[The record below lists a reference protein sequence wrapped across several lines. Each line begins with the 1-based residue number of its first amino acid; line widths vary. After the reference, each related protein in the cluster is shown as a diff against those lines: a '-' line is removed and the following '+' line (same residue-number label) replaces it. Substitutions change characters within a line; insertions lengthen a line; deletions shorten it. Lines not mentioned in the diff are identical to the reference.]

1 MLSKV
6 PLHRLLLV
14 PALLAL
20 LLAAWAGLV
29 RMGWTLPP
37 VSVAE
42 HGPLM
47 ISGFLGTLIAL
58 ERAVALAAAFKRG
71 WWAYAAP
78 LLSAAGMAALVIGA
92 PRVLGIGL
100 IALGSLGLVVIF
112 LALVRRQPALF
123 AVTMA
128 LGAACWLIGNLLW
141 LSGLP
146 IYRLVEWWIA
156 FLVLTIAG
164 ERLELSRILRHSKT
178 SQTLFISILVVYGA
192 GLLLTTFQIVF
203 GTPLIGVILIAL
215 SLWLFRYDI
224 ARRTVRQ
231 TGLTRYIAVCL
242 LAGYGWML
250 IGGVLRIAF
259 GPQIAG
265 AAYDA
270 ELHSVLLGFVFSM
283 ILGHAPII
291 LPAVLRVN
299 LPYRRWFYLP
309 LALLHSSLL
318 LRIGGDV
325 STAFTLRQW
334 GGMLNVIAILLF
346 LGITITTIYS
356 ASRRRSGI
364 TSADLSISFQ
374 HPAAKTQCDAH
385 QDRADRTATNPT
397 SSEHR

>member
-1 MLSKV
+1 MPSKML
-6 PLHRLLLV
+6 LHRLLLV

-20 LLAAWAGLV
+20 LLAAWAGLA
-29 RMGWTLPP
+29 RMGWALPP

-78 LLSAAGMAALVIGA
+78 LLSAAGTAALVVGA
-92 PRVLGIGL
+92 PRVLGVGL
-100 IALGSLGLVVIF
+100 ITLGSLGLVVIF

-164 ERLELSRILRHSKT
+164 ERLELSRILRHSRT
-178 SQTLFISILVVYGA
+178 SQTLFVSILVVYGG
-192 GLLLTTFQIVF
+192 GLLFTTFQIVF
-203 GTPLIGVILIAL
+203 GTLLIGVILIAL

-250 IGGVLRIAF
+250 IGGVLRISF
-259 GPQIAG
+259 GTQIAG
-265 AAYDA
+265 LAYDA
-270 ELHSVLLGFVFSM
+270 ELHSVLIGFVFSM

-299 LPYRRWFYLP
+299 LPYHPSFYLP
-309 LALLHSSLL
+309 LALLHSSLI
-318 LRIGGDV
+318 LRIGGDL
-325 STAFTLRQW
+325 SAAFTLRQW
-334 GGMLNVIAILLF
+334 GGLLNVIAILLF
-346 LGITITTIYS
+346 LGITIATLYS
-356 ASRRRSGI
+356 ANRRGSGQ
-364 TSADLSISFQ
+364 SV
-374 HPAAKTQCDAH
+374 
-385 QDRADRTATNPT
+385 R
-397 SSEHR
+397 